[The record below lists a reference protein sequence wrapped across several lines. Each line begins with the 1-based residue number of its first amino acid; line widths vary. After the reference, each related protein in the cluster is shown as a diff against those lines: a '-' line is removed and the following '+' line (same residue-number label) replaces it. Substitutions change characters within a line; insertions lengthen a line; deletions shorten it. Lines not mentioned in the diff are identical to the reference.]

1 VGAGVGVFAVVGAE
15 AAVHQVELSA
25 DPVLLSFED
34 GEWDRVGVVGLHES
48 VLLVFQSVAVGGEL
62 VELGGFGGHEPVE
75 LVVQHPGQRLAPCGD
90 DLHALV
96 VVLDQVLDVFDEH
109 GLPGAVGPLGVPA

>member
-1 VGAGVGVFAVVGAE
+1 MRLGVGVFAVVRLE

-34 GEWDRVGVVGLHES
+34 GEWDRVGVVGLQQLG
-48 VLLVFQSVAVGGEL
+48 LLVLQPVAVRGQLGQL
-62 VELGGFGGHEPVE
+62 VGLGGHEPVE
-75 LVVQHPGQRLAPCGD
+75 FGVDHAAQGLALGVG

-96 VVLDQVLDVFDEH
+96 VLLDEALDRRR
-109 GLPGAVGPLGVPA
+109 